1 MKVHFIAVAGSAMHN
16 LAIALKKK
24 GYEVTGSDDEIFS
37 PAKERL
43 EQYGIL
49 PDSLGWHEE
58 RITQDLDCVILGMH
72 AKEDNPEL
80 IKAKELGLKIY
91 SYPEFLYEMSKDKI
105 RIVVGGSHGKTTTT
119 AMILHAFKYAGIE
132 TDYMVGAMLKGFE
145 VMVKITPANTDS
157 RPQGC
162 DTNQQCRYMVLEGD
176 EYLTSPIDLRPKFHL
191 YMPDIAIITGIEWDH
206 VNVFPT
212 FENYKKQFEIFT
224 EKISE
229 NGTLIYCSEDGN
241 VVDVATHCRSDIKRL
256 PYGVPV
262 HKVENGITYVI
273 YNNKE
278 YRMQIFGNH
287 NLMNM
292 NAAMIACKQAGIT
305 EDTFLTSMQT
315 FEGAAKRL
323 EVVKQTNNAIMFKD
337 FAHSPSKLKATV
349 SAVKQQFVDRRLMA
363 VMELHTYSSLTQDF
377 LKQYK
382 GTMELADKAVVYY
395 NHHALELKRLPDL
408 DKQKIYSSF
417 AKDGLVVTDS
427 KEELLRIL
435 TNEDY
440 ANTCL
445 LMSSSGNFDG
455 LDLNLLAE
463 KVIR

>member
-1 MKVHFIAVAGSAMHN
+1 MKAHFIAVAGSAMHN

-24 GYEVTGSDDEIFS
+24 GAEVSGSDDEIFS

-43 EQYGIL
+43 QQYGIL
-49 PDSLGWHEE
+49 PEELGWHEE
-58 RITQDLDCVILGMH
+58 RITKDLDCVILGMH
-72 AKEDNPEL
+72 AKADNPEL
-80 IKAKELGLKIY
+80 LKAKALGLKIY

-119 AMILHAFKYAGIE
+119 AMILHAFKYYGKD
-132 TDYMVGAMLKGFE
+132 TDYMVGALLKGFD
-145 VMVKITPANTDS
+145 VMVKITEES
-157 RPQGC
+157 
-162 DTNQQCRYMVLEGD
+162 RYMVLEGD

-191 YMPDIAIITGIEWDH
+191 YNPHIGVITGIEWDH

-212 FENYKKQFEIFT
+212 FDEYKQQFEIFAD
-224 EKISE
+224 KIQQG
-229 NGTLIYCSEDGN
+229 GTLIYCNEDKN
-241 VVDVATHCRSDIKRL
+241 VVQVVSRCRADINRIG
-256 PYGVPV
+256 YGVLLY
-262 HKVENGITYVI
+262 KVENGITYVI

-278 YRMQIFGNH
+278 YRTEIFGRH

-292 NAAMIACKQAGIT
+292 NAAMKVCEQAGISN
-305 EDTFLTSMQT
+305 EQFLISMQS

-323 EVVKQTNNAIMFKD
+323 EVVKKNDSAVMFKD

-349 SAVKQQFVDRRLMA
+349 SAVKEQYPNRRLVA

-382 GTMELADKAVVYY
+382 GTMESADKAVVYY

-408 DKQKIYSSF
+408 NKQAVYEAF
-417 AKDGLVVTDS
+417 DKDGLIVTDD
-427 KEELLRIL
+427 KEELQKIL
-435 TNEDY
+435 ESEDY
-440 ANTCL
+440 TNCCL

-455 LDLNLLAE
+455 LNLDLLAE
-463 KVIR
+463 KIIK

>member
-1 MKVHFIAVAGSAMHN
+1 MHN

-24 GYEVTGSDDEIFS
+24 RYEVTGSDDEIFS

-49 PDSLGWHEE
+49 PKELGWHEE
-58 RITQDLDCVILGMH
+58 RISQDLDCVILGMH

-80 IKAKELGLKIY
+80 LKAKELGLKIY
-91 SYPEFLYEMSKDKI
+91 SYPEFLYEMSKDKK

-119 AMILHAFKYAGIE
+119 AMILHAFKSAGIE
-132 TDYMVGAMLKGFE
+132 TDYMVGAMLKGFD
-145 VMVKITPANTDS
+145 VMVKMSESA
-157 RPQGC
+157 
-162 DTNQQCRYMVLEGD
+162 RYMVLEGD

-212 FENYKKQFEIFT
+212 FDKYKEQFETFT
-224 EKISE
+224 TKISD
-229 NGTLIYCSEDGN
+229 NGTLIYCSEDAN
-241 VVDVATHCRSDIKRL
+241 VVDVASRCRSDIKKL
-256 PYGVPV
+256 PYGVLP
-262 HKVENGITYVI
+262 HRVENGITYII

-278 YRMQIFGNH
+278 YKMQIFGNH

-292 NAAMIACKQAGIT
+292 NAAMIACKQVGIS
-305 EDTFLTSMQT
+305 EDIFLTSMQS

-323 EVVKQTNNAIMFKD
+323 EIIKQTNQAIMFKD

-349 SAVKQQFVDRRLMA
+349 SAVKKQFPKRRLIA

-408 DKQKIYSSF
+408 EKEKIYSSF
-417 AKDGLVVTDS
+417 GKNDLTVTDS
-427 KEELLRIL
+427 KEELVKIL
-435 TNEDY
+435 EAQDY
-440 ANTCL
+440 SDTCL

-455 LDLNLLAE
+455 LDLDLLAE

>member
-1 MKVHFIAVAGSAMHN
+1 MKVHFIAIAGSAMHN

-43 EQYGIL
+43 EEYGIL
-49 PDSLGWHEE
+49 PKKLGWKEE
-58 RITQDLDCVILGMH
+58 RISKDLDCIILGMH

-80 IKAKELGLKIY
+80 LKAKELGLKIY

-105 RIVVGGSHGKTTTT
+105 RIVIGGSHGKTTTT
-119 AMILHAFKYAGIE
+119 AMILHAFKFAGIE
-132 TDYMVGAMLKGFE
+132 TDFMVGAMLKGFD
-145 VMVKITPANTDS
+145 VMVKIT
-157 RPQGC
+157 
-162 DTNQQCRYMVLEGD
+162 QQSKYMVLEGD

-191 YMPDIAIITGIEWDH
+191 YNPHIAVITGIEWDH

-212 FENYKKQFEIFT
+212 FAKYKEQFEIFLT
-224 EKISE
+224 KIQN
-229 NGTLIYCSEDGN
+229 NGTLIYCTADTN
-241 VVDVATHCRSDIKRL
+241 VINVANNSRNDIKKIGYEVL
-256 PYGVPV
+256 P
-262 HKVENGITYVI
+262 HRVENGITYII

-278 YRMQIFGNH
+278 YQTQIFGRH

-292 NAAMIACKQAGIT
+292 NAAMKVCEQVGIT
-305 EDTFLTSMQT
+305 NEEFLTSMQS
-315 FEGAAKRL
+315 FEGASKRL
-323 EVVKQTNNAIMFKD
+323 EIIKKTDSFAIFKD

-349 SAVKQQFVDRRLMA
+349 SAVKEQFPNRVLIA

-382 GTMELADKAVVYY
+382 GTMEQADKAIVYY
-395 NHHALELKRLPDL
+395 NHHALQLKRLPDL
-408 DKQKIYSSF
+408 DKKEIYNSF
-417 AKDGLVVTDS
+417 NKDGLIVLDS
-427 KEELLRIL
+427 KEELEKELL
-435 TNEDY
+435 SGNYKD
-440 ANTCL
+440 CSL

-463 KVIR
+463 KIIK